1 MSFLWR
7 WFLDVA
13 SRWFRF
19 LHRPLRLPGPT
30 QKQWF
35 NDDILAEICARPEIQ
50 FQNLIQIS
58 MVSRRFRVLL
68 MPKLFSKHTWS
79 PWGPHHR
86 LAFPPCQLWPYIRV
100 LVIFGPYEERHFF
113 DGDHRDFVIS
123 RLEPAIRGMDAI
135 HTFVLSS
142 IPGGVWPELLEAITA
157 APACVNLVLD
167 DSPWLGKGQDIF
179 DLPPTMAIAP
189 LRRLSYISPYVLAP
203 SEFPHILERIPRP
216 PPQLES
222 EVNNIS
228 SILRGCHSTLE
239 ALTLPGELVVRSL
252 APSLGWT
259 SLRELFIQ
267 GFWPDPA
274 GASLLSVLLA
284 IPTLRISSFRCHP
297 VPSVYPYLTAPS
309 IPYLIV
315 PRNILP
321 SSIAD
326 RFPPHLQEL
335 EIASLAPGDRIFS
348 VLPSGLE
355 KLAVIEYPPPPNVY
369 RHPLNLLRASQ
380 FLDALHGVSLP
391 MVTHLEIWYMT
402 DIADEQFLRIL
413 PSVFPSLEYL
423 EVHRFVHPDMDGVWN
438 PAPVLQQVLAQMK
451 HLRVF
456 ALEPDP
462 PERRDRLHPRG
473 IDRKYARFIRRLKA
487 VAAEIVQL
495 APWLKTIQIYVPIDT
510 EYFWKRWEVV
520 AGPDETVFLRPVF
533 STRLDWPGVH
543 EIMEDGPVEPP
554 ESDSSDSDN

>member
-1 MSFLWR
+1 MNFLWR
-7 WFLDVA
+7 WLLDVA
-13 SRWFRF
+13 SRWFLR
-19 LHRPLRLPGPT
+19 RPLRLPGPT

-35 NDDILAEICARPEIQ
+35 NDDILAEVCARPEIQ
-50 FQNLIQIS
+50 FRDLIRLS

-68 MPKLFSKHTWS
+68 TPRLFSKHTWA
-79 PWGPHHR
+79 PWGPHRR
-86 LAFPPCQLWPYIRV
+86 LAFPPRQLWPYIRV
-100 LVIFGPYEERHFF
+100 FVFVGPYEESHFF
-113 DGDHRDFVIS
+113 DSDHRDFVIS
-123 RLEPAIRGMDAI
+123 RLDPAIRGMEAI

-142 IPGGVWPELLEAITA
+142 IPGGVWPELLETITG
-157 APACVNLVLD
+157 APACINLVLD
-167 DSPWLGKGQDIF
+167 RSPWLGKGQHIF
-179 DLPPTMAIAP
+179 ELPPAMTIPP
-189 LRRLSYISPYVLAP
+189 LRRLSYISPHALAP
-203 SEFPHILERIPRP
+203 IGHTYGLERIPRP

-222 EVNNIS
+222 EVKSIS

-274 GASLLSVLLA
+274 GASLLSVLLMM
-284 IPTLRISSFRCHP
+284 PNLRISSFRCHP
-297 VPSVYPYLTAPS
+297 VPSVYPYLVPS
-309 IPYLIV
+309 IPYPIV
-315 PRNILP
+315 PHNNLP

-326 RFPPHLQEL
+326 LFPPQLQQL
-335 EIASLAPGDRIFS
+335 EIASLAPGDQILS

-355 KLAVIEYPPPPNVY
+355 KLAVIEYPTPPHIY
-369 RHPLNLLRASQ
+369 RHPLNILRASQ
-380 FLDALHGVSLP
+380 FLEALHGVLLP
-391 MVTHLEIWYMT
+391 MVTHLEIWYMA
-402 DIADEQFLRIL
+402 DMVDEQFLRIL
-413 PSVFPSLEYL
+413 PRVFPSLMYL
-423 EVHRFVHPDMDGVWN
+423 EIRRFVPPDMDDDWN

-473 IDRKYARFIRRLKA
+473 IDHKYARFIRRLKA
-487 VAAEIVQL
+487 VAAEAVQL
-495 APWLKTIQIYVPIDT
+495 APWLEVIQIYVPIDT

-520 AGPDETVFLRPVF
+520 AGPDETVFLRPVS

-554 ESDSSDSDN
+554 ESDSSDSEN